1 MVEGTF
7 RKGSL
12 DVFQFFIAL
21 RGSPWHSPKVKV
33 CLLTEG
39 CGPDGGQAPSSEDF
53 AAVFW

>member
-39 CGPDGGQAPSSEDF
+39 CS
-53 AAVFW
+53 